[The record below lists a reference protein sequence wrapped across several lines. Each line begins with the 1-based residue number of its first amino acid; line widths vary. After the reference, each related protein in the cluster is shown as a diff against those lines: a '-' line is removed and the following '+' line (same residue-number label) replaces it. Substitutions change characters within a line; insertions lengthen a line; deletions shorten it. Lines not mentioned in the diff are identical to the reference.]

1 MISSGKVFIIC
12 YLIFSPAVLSFT
24 VPASFQKYD
33 WYTFTSGIFIFNT
46 IFRLFKSDDDVNRQ
60 GVAAERQLDVPDNIL
75 EVAAVGFAAGLAGQI
90 FS

>member
-24 VPASFQKYD
+24 VPASFPRYD
-33 WYTFTSGIFIFNT
+33 WYIFIRGKFIFNT

-60 GVAAERQLDVPDNIL
+60 GQAAERQLDVPDNIL